1 MLVADKR
8 CLLLA
13 VGFAVY
19 FAAALWL
26 RLSSLGAFPWH
37 DADESYYG
45 VQIARLL
52 CGESFEVLTV
62 NKNVINP
69 FFVGL
74 QVPLQMVAR
83 PSLWVLR
90 APAAFSGV
98 LAVILAYVIGRR
110 VLDRTTAL
118 IAAALLATVPCVV
131 YQSRI
136 GLEMS
141 QLPLFGLI
149 VIAMA
154 LRGHA
159 TGLLLAFLASML
171 VHPTDI
177 FLIPIA
183 LPVFLVQFARKLA
196 AREDF
201 DPARRRRLLISAAVG
216 TPAVIAAVSAVI
228 FFHPMA
234 QIYFNRRP
242 PLDWGRFVDGYE
254 RVLFC
259 LQVPLSKGTIHI
271 YRWGFRGV
279 MAVLL
284 ILGTARLAWQR
295 RWERLALVAGLA
307 ASLVTFHFVAGPRML
322 RDVTPRYGVVFM
334 LPMVLAVACLLEG
347 MLASPSSASVPRE
360 PTRQPLRRLP
370 LAVGLVLSLAL
381 LLGLKQTLIDR
392 SLRDEGESLWTFQPD
407 GEDQYERALALI
419 RRDLAE
425 RGRAAGIEPTRG
437 TLPPTGVIVHDY
449 WALTPLAY
457 LASSSND
464 LELMRLIDP
473 DRCDARDLDRLC
485 REKQRE
491 LGDRLRTG
499 AYAIHRVGVP
509 VYAGGTVIE
518 DTVNS
523 EFTEGQVRRWTVP
536 ARTGGAALIVYRLED
551 DAPRLG
557 ARPPAATAAPAGVRR

>member
-1 MLVADKR
+1 MRVVDKPR
-8 CLLLA
+8 LLLA
-13 VGFAVY
+13 LGFAVT

-26 RLSSLGAFPWH
+26 RLSSLGAYPWH

-45 VQIARLL
+45 VQIARLVR
-52 CGESFEVLTV
+52 GESFEVLTV

-98 LAVILAYVIGRR
+98 LAVILAYVIGSR
-110 VLDRTTAL
+110 VLDRSTAL
-118 IAAALLATVPCVV
+118 IAAALLATLPCVV
-131 YQSRI
+131 YQSRV

-149 VIAMA
+149 VVALA

-183 LPVFLVQFARKLA
+183 LPIFLVQFGRKLA
-196 AREDF
+196 AKETV
-201 DPARRRRLLISAAVG
+201 DPTCRRRWLVGAAVV
-216 TPAVIAAVSAVI
+216 TPVIVAAVSAII
-228 FFHPMA
+228 FNHRMA

-242 PLDWGRFVDGYE
+242 PLDWGQFLDGFE
-254 RVLFC
+254 RALFD
-259 LQVPLSKGTIHI
+259 LRAPLTKTTIHL
-271 YRWGFRGV
+271 YRWTFRGV
-279 MAVLL
+279 LAVLL
-284 ILGTARLAWQR
+284 VFGTVRLARQR
-295 RWERLALVAGLA
+295 RWERLALVAGVA
-307 ASLVTFHFVAGPRML
+307 ASLAVFHFVAGPRIL
-322 RDVTPRYGVVFM
+322 RDVAFRYGVVFM
-334 LPMVLAVACLLEG
+334 LPTVLAVACLLEG
-347 MLASPSSASVPRE
+347 MLASPSSVPE
-360 PTRQPLRRLP
+360 ESTRRTLRRLP
-370 LAVGLVLSLAL
+370 LAVGLVLSSAM

-392 SLRDEGESLWTFQPD
+392 CLRDERESLWTFQPD
-407 GEDQYERALALI
+407 RKDQYERALALI

-425 RGRAAGIEPTRG
+425 RRRATGIDPTRG
-437 TLPPTGVIVHDY
+437 TLAPTAVIVHDY
-449 WALTPLAY
+449 WALLPLAY
-457 LASSSND
+457 LASSSKD

-485 REKQRE
+485 GEKQRE

-499 AYAIHRVGVP
+499 AYAIYRVGVP
-509 VYAGGTVIE
+509 VYGGGTVIE

-523 EFTEGQVRRWTVP
+523 KFSPGQVRRWAVP
-536 ARTGGAALIVYRLED
+536 TRAGGAGLIVYRFED
-551 DAPRLG
+551 DASRIA
-557 ARPPAATAAPAGVRR
+557 ARQSARSDTSPAVRR

>member
-1 MLVADKR
+1 MRVVDKPR
-8 CLLLA
+8 LLLA

-19 FAAALWL
+19 FAAALWF

-52 CGESFEVLTV
+52 SGESFEVLTV

-74 QVPLQMVAR
+74 QIPLQMVAR

-90 APAAFSGV
+90 APAAFSGL
-98 LAVILAYVIGRR
+98 LAVILAYVIGGR

-118 IAAALLATVPCVV
+118 IAAALLATLPCVV
-131 YQSRI
+131 YQSRV

-141 QLPLFGLI
+141 QIPLFGLI

-159 TGLLLAFLASML
+159 TGLVLAFLASML

-183 LPVFLVQFARKLA
+183 VPIFLVQFARKLA
-196 AREDF
+196 TREDV
-201 DPARRRRLLISAAVG
+201 DPTRRRRLLISAAVV

-228 FFHPMA
+228 FIHPMA
-234 QIYFNRRP
+234 QIYLKRRP
-242 PLDWGRFVDGYE
+242 PLDWWQFLDSFE
-254 RVLFC
+254 RVLFD
-259 LQVPLSKGTIHI
+259 LRSPLTKATIHL
-271 YRWGFRGV
+271 YRWTFRGV
-279 MAVLL
+279 MAILL
-284 ILGTARLAWQR
+284 VFGTVRLARQR
-295 RWERLALVAGLA
+295 RWERLALVAGVA
-307 ASLVTFHFVAGPRML
+307 ASLAVFHFVAGPRIL
-322 RDVTPRYGVVFM
+322 RDVAFRYGVVFM
-334 LPMVLAVACLLEG
+334 LPTVLAVACLLEG
-347 MLASPSSASVPRE
+347 MLAPRSSASVPE
-360 PTRQPLRRLP
+360 ASTRPALRRLP
-370 LAVGLVLSLAL
+370 LALGLVLSWAL
-381 LLGLKQTLIDR
+381 LLGLKQNLFDR
-392 SLRDEGESLWTFQPD
+392 CMRDERESLWTFQPD
-407 GEDQYERALALI
+407 QDDQYERALALI

-425 RGRAAGIEPTRG
+425 RRLAAGIDPTRG
-437 TLPPTGVIVHDY
+437 TLPPTAVIVHDY
-449 WALTPLAY
+449 WALMPLAY

-473 DRCDARDLDRLC
+473 ESPETGDLDQLC

-499 AYAIHRVGVP
+499 AYAITRVGVQA
-509 VYAGGTVIE
+509 YGGGTVIE
-518 DTVNS
+518 DAVRAD
-523 EFTEGQVRRWTVP
+523 FAPGQVRRWTVP
-536 ARTGGAALIVYRLED
+536 TRTGGAGLIVYRFED
-551 DAPRLG
+551 DASRIAAQQS
-557 ARPPAATAAPAGVRR
+557 ARSDTSPAARR